1 MSDLRPAL
9 QAAIRQGELNAKA
22 LIASELMVRDLKTAI
37 REAIQAIDRRSYES
51 ARVTLKQAL
60 YEMPWPQRKRERETL

>member
-22 LIASELMVRDLKTAI
+22 LINSELNVRDLKAAI
-37 REAIQAIDRRSYES
+37 REAIQAIDRRSYEN
-51 ARVTLKQAL
+51 ARITLKQAL
-60 YEMPWPQRKRERETL
+60 DEMPWPQRRRER